1 MLGSRSRN
9 VAWRERGALELTSNK
24 QKAAKLF
31 FKDSRVRRKDRAL
44 RRQMSEK
51 FSLYTMVTDNKLIL
65 EGGRDL
71 RVIYVRR

>member
-9 VAWRERGALELTSNK
+9 VARRERGTLGLTSSN
-24 QKAAKLF
+24 QYAANLF
-31 FKDSRVRRKDRAL
+31 FKDARVRRKDRAL

-51 FSLYTMVTDNKLIL
+51 FSLYTMVTDNELIA
-65 EGGRDL
+65 EVAPDL